1 MKHKDIPLPS
11 SSKEQTESA
20 CSRVYNRL
28 QTPGAL
34 DHVVGPE
41 LSVQVNGAT
50 RAMGWWWVPAMT
62 AAAVVLAAMW
72 LGMMQEGGVYGILE
86 TGKRFEAGEIV
97 RSGDTVGTTFT
108 LADGSRVEMRAGT
121 ELFLE
126 PTDDGVRIR
135 LSKGGVIVN
144 AAKQRTGHLYVQT
157 KDVVVSVVGTV
168 FLVNAEEQG
177 SRVAVIEGEV
187 RVQHG
192 TEENK
197 LRRGEQVATH
207 PLMQPQSV
215 KEEISWSRDAESH
228 VAMLQQTVNTPTAP
242 RAGSVTGVVR
252 TTAGKPASGVRV
264 TAMRSDA
271 ADNTLRA
278 MASLAV
284 TDEAGRYRL
293 ENVPPGDYYI
303 TAGRVD
309 VPTFYPGTLEMAK
322 GTALP
327 VSSAATIPDIDF
339 VVQDASTAL
348 PEPRDRLSV
357 VAATLAHLALDLER
371 VRKSVVLMSTGLWW
385 TDPALLQK
393 LGLTEDQKKKIEA
406 IEAQYLAAVLQNQA
420 SIRAIQA
427 QSQAALQNQTR
438 SQVVEAQ
445 SQAAR
450 AERDTLRSRMQ
461 AEILQVLTQPQKDQL
476 QSELRAA
483 ERIGDRLNRS
493 SVPNAPAPP
502 VQ

>member
-1 MKHKDIPLPS
+1 MNQNDIKLPS
-11 SSKEQTESA
+11 PSKEQTESA

-28 QTPGAL
+28 QTSGAL
-34 DHVVGPE
+34 DHVVEPE
-41 LSVQVNGAT
+41 LSLQVTAAT
-50 RAMGWWWVPAMT
+50 RASGWWWVPAMT

-72 LGMMQEGGVYGILE
+72 LGMTQERGGYGILE

-121 ELFLE
+121 EIFLE
-126 PTDDGVRIR
+126 DTDDGVRIR
-135 LSKGGVIVN
+135 LSQGGVIVN

-168 FLVNAEEQG
+168 FLVNTEEQG

-187 RVQHG
+187 HVQHG

-215 KEEISWSRDAESH
+215 KEEIAWSRNAVTH
-228 VAMLQQTVNTPTAP
+228 TAMLQQTVNTPTAA

-252 TTAGKPASGVRV
+252 TTEGKPASGVRV

-284 TDEAGRYRL
+284 TDETGRYRL
-293 ENVPPGDYYI
+293 ENVSPGEYYI

-309 VPTFYPGTLEMAK
+309 APTFYPGTLEMAK
-322 GTALP
+322 GTTIV

-339 VVQDASTAL
+339 VVQDASTTL

-357 VAATLAHLALDLER
+357 MAANLAQVALSLER
-371 VRKSVVLMSTGLWW
+371 VRKSVVMNATGAWWKDAALMQRLV
-385 TDPALLQK
+385 
-393 LGLTEDQKKKIEA
+393 LTEDQKKKIEA
-406 IEAQYLAAVLQNQA
+406 IEAQYEPAILQNQ
-420 SIRAIQA
+420 I
-427 QSQAALQNQTR
+427 
-438 SQVVEAQ
+438 
-445 SQAAR
+445 R
-450 AERDTLRSRMQ
+450 AERAAVRLKMEADIVQ
-461 AEILQVLTQPQKDQL
+461 ELTQPQKDQL
-476 QSELRAA
+476 QIELRAL
-483 ERIGDRLNRS
+483 ERGDRLNRS
-493 SVPNAPAPP
+493 SVRAPAPTAPALP
-502 VQ
+502 VPDPK